1 MKSSL
6 IRPALALALALG
18 LSACGG
24 GGKAEFTV
32 AGTVNGLVYPGLI
45 LITNGMEIAVA
56 PPATPGG
63 VVTYAFT
70 NKLEN
75 GDEYHV
81 TFKGQPAHQTCGFA
95 TTYRDPINKDTAGR
109 LPKIDVVVNCEIQDH
124 TIGGKVTG
132 LTVDGLVLT
141 NGSNGGVLTLT
152 KAATTYVMPATVFYG
167 QTYGVTVLTQPAGLT
182 CTVAK
187 AVGVMGDAD
196 ITDMDVTC
204 VPRT

>member
-32 AGTVNGLVYPGLI
+32 GGTVNGLVYPGLK
-45 LITNGMEIAVA
+45 LITNGMEIAVD
-56 PPATPGG
+56 PPATAGG
-63 VVTYAFT
+63 VVTYAFP
-70 NKLEN
+70 NKLEY
-75 GDEYHV
+75 GEEYHV
-81 TFKGQPAHQTCGFA
+81 TFKGQPLHQDCGFA
-95 TTYRDPINKDTAGR
+95 STYRDPINKDTAGR
-109 LPKIDVVVNCEIQDH
+109 LAKIDVIINCEIQDH

-152 KAATTYVMPATVFYG
+152 KTATTYVMPATVFYG

-187 AVGVMGDAD
+187 AVGVMGDND

>member
-63 VVTYAFT
+63 VVTYAFP
-70 NKLEN
+70 NKLEY

-81 TFKGQPAHQTCGFA
+81 PFKGPPPPTAIRSTRTRPAACPRSTWSSTA
-95 TTYRDPINKDTAGR
+95 KSRTTP
-109 LPKIDVVVNCEIQDH
+109 
-124 TIGGKVTG
+124 
-132 LTVDGLVLT
+132 
-141 NGSNGGVLTLT
+141 S
-152 KAATTYVMPATVFYG
+152 AARSPA
-167 QTYGVTVLTQPAGLT
+167 
-182 CTVAK
+182 
-187 AVGVMGDAD
+187 
-196 ITDMDVTC
+196 
-204 VPRT
+204 

>member
-1 MKSSL
+1 M
-6 IRPALALALALG
+6 
-18 LSACGG
+18 
-24 GGKAEFTV
+24 
-32 AGTVNGLVYPGLI
+32 
-45 LITNGMEIAVA
+45 
-56 PPATPGG
+56 
-63 VVTYAFT
+63 
-70 NKLEN
+70 
-75 GDEYHV
+75 
-81 TFKGQPAHQTCGFA
+81 
-95 TTYRDPINKDTAGR
+95 
-109 LPKIDVVVNCEIQDH
+109 VVNCEIQDH